1 MFMIGVGFKLAAD
14 KTQIG
19 KIVKILAIRFS
30 VAIILATAFYFLLP
44 FSMEIRK
51 TLMIL
56 VFSPIG
62 AAVPAFTGEMKG
74 DVGLS
79 SAVNSLSI
87 ICSIVFMVS
96 LLILIP

>member
-1 MFMIGVGFKLAAD
+1 MIL
-14 KTQIG
+14 
-19 KIVKILAIRFS
+19 
-30 VAIILATAFYFLLP
+30 
-44 FSMEIRK
+44 
-51 TLMIL
+51 L

-87 ICSIVFMVS
+87 ICSILFMV
-96 LLILIP
+96 I